1 MSPTL
6 LSLISESKD
15 LIDEDIKGKYFQ
27 SKLDPLVIFCN
38 PEFIEPNKANNFDWS
53 VSVRIPFG
61 EKTQNIPSHEA
72 QFYMQISQESFEK
85 MRRFYEKGL
94 IRGIEKE
101 YHKNLEK
108 HKANLSA

>member
-1 MSPTL
+1 
-6 LSLISESKD
+6 
-15 LIDEDIKGKYFQ
+15 
-27 SKLDPLVIFCN
+27 
-38 PEFIEPNKANNFDWS
+38 
-53 VSVRIPFG
+53 
-61 EKTQNIPSHEA
+61 
-72 QFYMQISQESFEK
+72 MQISQESFEK